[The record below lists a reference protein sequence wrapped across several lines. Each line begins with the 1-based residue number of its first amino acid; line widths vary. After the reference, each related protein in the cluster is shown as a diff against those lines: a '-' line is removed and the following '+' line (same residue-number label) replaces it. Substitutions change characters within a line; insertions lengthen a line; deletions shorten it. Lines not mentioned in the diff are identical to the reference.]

1 MDGESLWPRLA
12 GLSLVVEACEYD
24 RLHPVL
30 AYEFERITTHA
41 RLVGAGVDGLR
52 TFRCSPVRYRDET
65 RPSLPLEG
73 DCTLAGFCDHVG
85 TLELWPEPPEWDVAL
100 RKRSRIEPVGLGRAR
115 SSSAP
120 TGLPDRVTQHQPLVP
135 GARSTRRGRTAFS
148 SPDNG
153 SAFTSGPPVSSYR
166 ASTSLTA
173 AAATATPT
181 ARRSSNPGSATSRN
195 AASGATNSRPSTR
208 RGDRRLHRPLA

>member
-85 TLELWPEPPEWDVAL
+85 TLELWPEPPGVGRGAAQAFAH
-100 RKRSRIEPVGLGRAR
+100 RAGRSWP
-115 SSSAP
+115 SSQLIGTYRPSRPRHPTSAP
-120 TGLPDRVTQHQPLVP
+120 SSGSTIHPTRPDGILIPGQRLGVHPRATRLVLSRVGVAH
-135 GARSTRRGRTAFS
+135 RRGGHRDPDSQAFIES
-148 SPDNG
+148 WFRYLKERCIWRHEFETLDQ
-153 SAFTSGPPVSSYR
+153 
-166 ASTSLTA
+166 
-173 AAATATPT
+173 
-181 ARRSSNPGSATSRN
+181 AR
-195 AASGATNSRPSTR
+195 
-208 RGDRRLHRPLA
+208 